1 MVAVGVDQLEG
12 DDRDIQ
18 FGHSAAKLFDA
29 AFGRTKA
36 VAGIDA
42 RPVRVPKEVAM
53 AFKVVSAEI
62 NLDDFETVL
71 EEPVDIVRDLTLA

>member
-12 DDRDIQ
+12 NDRDLQ
-18 FGHSAAKLFDA
+18 FGHGVAKLFDTVL
-29 AFGRTKA
+29 GRAKT

-42 RPVRVPKEVAM
+42 GPIRVPKEIAM
-53 AFKVVSAEI
+53 AFKAVGAEI
-62 NLDDFETVL
+62 DLDDFETVL